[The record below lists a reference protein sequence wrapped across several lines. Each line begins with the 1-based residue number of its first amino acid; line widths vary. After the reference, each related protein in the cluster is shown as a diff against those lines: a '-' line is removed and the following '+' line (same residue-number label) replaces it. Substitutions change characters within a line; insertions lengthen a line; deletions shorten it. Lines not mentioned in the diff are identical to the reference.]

1 VLPKL
6 AVTTRLAARKSACD
20 YVRCAACMR
29 RNFTQHH
36 WWIHWSGP
44 VTTCKG
50 AQDRTKPPTEV
61 WEDRL
66 MRRMIHRIT
75 KPYAC
80 SREVLRGSTAARS
93 AQRRRKDA
101 MKQDQLLSPS

>member
-1 VLPKL
+1 
-6 AVTTRLAARKSACD
+6 
-20 YVRCAACMR
+20 
-29 RNFTQHH
+29 
-36 WWIHWSGP
+36 
-44 VTTCKG
+44 
-50 AQDRTKPPTEV
+50 
-61 WEDRL
+61 